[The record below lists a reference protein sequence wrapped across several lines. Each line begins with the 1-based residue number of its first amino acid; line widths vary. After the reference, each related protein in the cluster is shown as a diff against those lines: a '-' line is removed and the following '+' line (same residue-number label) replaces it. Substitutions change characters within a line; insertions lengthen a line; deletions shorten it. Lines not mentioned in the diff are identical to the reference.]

1 MDVVTSDL
9 EKGNL
14 NDCLD
19 IIGESPL
26 KFPSKIT
33 PTYVRAKIAK
43 AQSTLKRKLQ
53 YATGQDDSESSE
65 VSNLKKSI
73 NTI

>member
-1 MDVVTSDL
+1 MQPEVDERNAVDVVTSDL

-33 PTYVRAKIAK
+33 PTYICSCQNCK
-43 AQSTLKRKLQ
+43 S
-53 YATGQDDSESSE
+53 
-65 VSNLKKSI
+65 SI
-73 NTI
+73 NP